1 MIGRERE
8 RNELLRRY
16 RGNRAE
22 FIAVYGRRRVGKTFR
37 GEMKTGKPLWPT
49 MISFAGVQQNM
60 HRDVLI
66 NELNSENLF
75 E

>member
-1 MIGRERE
+1 MIGRKEEIQMLNDALTSERP
-8 RNELLRRY
+8 
-16 RGNRAE
+16 E